1 MDFLNIIC
9 CTVIIVFGL
18 VVFGLLISSMGTFR
32 SILAEFGNIEVVSN
46 RYEEK
51 LGAQGDVKIVTP
63 TEVEYDRKKL
73 EENRVSFHRFY
84 AGYVVYSQW
93 VSLFPLLGILG
104 TVLGLVLH
112 SDFYDVEGLVSGLSG
127 ALWTTLW
134 GLICSIVLKFFDAIG
149 PGRMINEIDA
159 RFNAVDGAID
169 RLTMEQRIREEVSA
183 FAEKESGAGRSS
195 ERTH

>member
-9 CTVIIVFGL
+9 CIVIIAFGF

-32 SILAEFGNIEVVSN
+32 RILTEFKNIEVVSN
-46 RYEEK
+46 GYEEK
-51 LGAQGDVKIVTP
+51 FGAEGDVKIVTP

-73 EENRVSFHRFY
+73 ENNRVNFNRAY

-93 VSLFPLLGILG
+93 IALFPLLGILG

-112 SDFYDVEGLVSGLSG
+112 PDFYDIEGLISGLSG
-127 ALWTTLW
+127 ALWTTFF

-149 PGRMINEIDA
+149 PGRLINEIDA

-169 RLTMEQRIREEVSA
+169 RLTLERRFQELA
-183 FAEKESGAGRSS
+183 AERMS
-195 ERTH
+195 ETTQKMGKG